1 MPDKYRIGRVAIAV
15 TRLICF
21 EELIHDI
28 EIGASLQ
35 SRSIMEI
42 RFLHPYL
49 KKDKVD
55 QINDMVTLMVVD
67 ESLI

>member
-1 MPDKYRIGRVAIAV
+1 
-15 TRLICF
+15 
-21 EELIHDI
+21 
-28 EIGASLQ
+28 
-35 SRSIMEI
+35 MEI